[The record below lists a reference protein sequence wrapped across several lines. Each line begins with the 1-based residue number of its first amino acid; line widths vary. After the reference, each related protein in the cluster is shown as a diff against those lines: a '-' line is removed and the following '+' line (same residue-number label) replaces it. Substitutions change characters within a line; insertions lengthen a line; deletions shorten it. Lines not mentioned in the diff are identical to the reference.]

1 MDFFT
6 QSGKGNVGQ
15 LAADSQAAF
24 MALITPNCSTGSLD
38 THFVAS
44 ACIIIVINV
53 LLVSLPHS
61 GVAHFNRVSY
71 SLSVMGV
78 NND

>member
-1 MDFFT
+1 MFFT

-61 GVAHFNRVSY
+61 GVAHFNLVSY
-71 SLSVMGV
+71 TLSVMGV

>member
-6 QSGKGNVGQ
+6 QPGKGNVGQ

-53 LLVSLPHS
+53 LQVSLPHFR
-61 GVAHFNRVSY
+61 VAHFNHVSY
-71 SLSVMGV
+71 SLSVMAV

>member
-38 THFVAS
+38 THFVAP
-44 ACIIIVINV
+44 ACVIIVINV
-53 LLVSLPHS
+53 LQVSLPQCR
-61 GVAHFNRVSY
+61 VAHFNLVSY
-71 SLSVMGV
+71 TLSVMGV